1 MRPINYHI
9 VAIGA
14 HMVPKV
20 VIGDLKRPDWFIGGH
35 SVPYDD

>member
-14 HMVPKV
+14 HMVPKA
-20 VIGDLKRPDWFIGGH
+20 VIGDLKGPDGLIGGH
-35 SVPYDD
+35 SEPYDD